1 MQLEEKDE
9 EPKGGESALV
19 CVGTKEGKVVAFK
32 ISSTSNKKMIESRG
46 GVSFGAIQAIDSTPN
61 GEAVVAV
68 SESGELMTFNL
79 LEELENKWFYIWLI
93 FKHLRIWVKIFLP

>member
-46 GVSFGAIQAIDSTPN
+46 GVSFGAI
-61 GEAVVAV
+61 
-68 SESGELMTFNL
+68 
-79 LEELENKWFYIWLI
+79 
-93 FKHLRIWVKIFLP
+93 